1 MSRTRAIVVG
11 FSLLLASGQ
20 LVAQQTR
27 VTLEGRAT
35 VQVRG
40 PEGNAVA
47 AWDYSRTN
55 HNGPWLL
62 IEFAIQA
69 RKRVAVDRNQITLLT
84 PKEEIVRLATQP
96 QFLEDQQT
104 LTRLLQNARVTR
116 KPLDLF
122 FTSPLQPTITF
133 FSFPGR
139 VVHDSFVTNQD
150 EVATGDLLFKSPT
163 GRWASGTY
171 RLNVNHPEARVQV
184 PIELD

>member
-1 MSRTRAIVVG
+1 MSRTRAIAAAV
-11 FSLLLASGQ
+11 SLLLASAQ
-20 LVAQQTR
+20 LAAQQAR

-55 HNGPWLL
+55 HGGPWLL
-62 IEFAIQA
+62 IEFAMQA
-69 RKRVAVDRNQITLLT
+69 KKRVAVDRSQITLLT

-96 QFLEDQQT
+96 QFLEDQQV
-104 LTRLLQNARVTR
+104 LTRLLQNATVSRR
-116 KPLDLF
+116 PLNLF

-139 VVHDSFVTNQD
+139 VVHDSFITNQD
-150 EVATGDLLFKSPT
+150 EVASGDLLFKSPT

-171 RLNVNHPEARVQV
+171 RLNVNHPDARVQL

>member
-1 MSRTRAIVVG
+1 MSRTNAIVVG

-35 VQVRG
+35 VLVRG

-47 AWDYSRTN
+47 SWDYSRTN

-62 IEFAIQA
+62 IELAIQA
-69 RKRVAVDRNQITLLT
+69 KKRVAVDRNQITLLT

-104 LTRLLQNARVTR
+104 LTQLLQNARVTR

-171 RLNVNHPEARVQV
+171 RLNVNHPDARVQL